1 MMRDQRS
8 KLVGQVLKA
17 TWEKNYEV
25 NKAFIQQTPPFM
37 QTVAKAT
44 DCRPCVAV
52 GAGPSRIKNINNLES
67 ELYDIIACDKVTPEL
82 MNLGITPTYIVALN
96 AAQTDVRKWL
106 EPAVNKSILVMPCG
120 VHPETYEGWR
130 PELVRFINNSLATEL
145 NLRIESE
152 LGLPTYVIGSNAGT
166 FSYLLGVYT
175 LHNPVAYIGM
185 DFSFKT
191 RGEVMKKY
199 GEMECSMITVDG
211 DHPELTTEQHW
222 IIPFPKEKYNIVE
235 MTDLWKGEEVRYT
248 DLGWWD
254 MVLAFQEWVKV
265 YNEYWGI
272 RTINCTEGGV
282 NYSQYV
288 ESMSLQEFNEMLR
301 GKGGET
307 IAESKWD
314 FAKQCDS
321 EL

>member
-1 MMRDQRS
+1 MREQRS

-17 TWEKNYEV
+17 TWEKNYEA

-37 QTVAKAT
+37 QMVAKGT

-52 GAGPSRIKNINNLES
+52 GAGPSRIKNMQNLDP
-67 ELYDIIACDKVTPEL
+67 ELYDIIACDKVAPEL

-145 NLRIESE
+145 NLRVESE
-152 LGLPTYVIGSNAGT
+152 LGLPTLVIGSNAGT
-166 FSYLLGVYT
+166 FAYLLGVYT
-175 LHNPVAYIGM
+175 MHNPVAYIGM
-185 DFSFKT
+185 DFSFT
-191 RGEVMKKY
+191 SRRAVIDY
-199 GEMECSMITVDG
+199 QD
-211 DHPELTTEQHW
+211 PR
-222 IIPFPKEKYNIVE
+222 KYNVIE
-235 MTDLWKGEEVRYT
+235 MTDLWKGEEVRFT

-254 MVLAFQEWVKV
+254 MVLAFQDWVKV
-265 YNEYWGI
+265 YKEYWGI

-282 NYSQYV
+282 NYSQYC
-288 ESMSLQEFNEMLR
+288 ESMSLEEFSDMLR
-301 GKGGET
+301 GKGGEAV
-307 IAESKWD
+307 AESKWD
-314 FAKQCDS
+314 II
-321 EL
+321 